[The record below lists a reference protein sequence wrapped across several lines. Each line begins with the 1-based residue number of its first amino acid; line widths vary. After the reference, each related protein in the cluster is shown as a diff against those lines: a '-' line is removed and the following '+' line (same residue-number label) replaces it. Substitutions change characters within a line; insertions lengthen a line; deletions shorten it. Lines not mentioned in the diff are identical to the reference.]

1 MDTQDKNNRDGAAPI
16 RPAVPESGTFERTPE
31 SVAGQT
37 AYWVGIGLAVAHIYF
52 NTLSTMSEL
61 WVASIHFAGFGFMCA
76 LLYPTVKRGPARLKP
91 LVCALDM
98 FIALTVMAGAVYLIL
113 FEQSL
118 YERGQSFDAWDWVFA
133 CLTVLAAL
141 ELTRRAVGWF
151 IPVLIVVAMTY
162 VFWWGSA
169 VGGIFSFPGLSLE
182 TVMYRAYF
190 STEGMFGQIANIS
203 WTFVFMF
210 ILFGAF
216 LVKSGAGD
224 FIINLSRA
232 LAGRFVG
239 GPGFVAVFGSG
250 LMGSVSGSAV
260 GNTVS
265 TGVMTIPLMKKA
277 GFAPRFAAGTE
288 AAASTGGQLMP
299 PVMGAGAFVMSNF
312 TGVSYLEIVAVS
324 VFPAI
329 LYFMTVGFFVRI
341 EARRRGTQT
350 HMDDAVP
357 VKRVLKDGW
366 HLTIPFIVLITL
378 LIEGFTP
385 TYAAGYAILSV
396 IVSSWF
402 GAKAYRMG
410 PRRVLDALA
419 QGARN
424 MTSTAVL
431 LVSIG
436 LVVMV
441 VGTTGIGNTFS
452 LMVTSWAG
460 GSLLVTLILVALA
473 SLVLGMGLPV
483 TAAYIV
489 LATLSA
495 PAIQG
500 LMVDSLLVGQLVAG
514 TVPTQAAAMLA
525 ALMPEQ
531 TAPLLAGQ
539 GLAPDAAKTLLATID
554 PALKGLFVDQAVPA
568 AMITATLL
576 SAHLII
582 FWLSQDSNVTPPV
595 CLTAF
600 AAAAIAGTKPMAT
613 GFAAWKIAK
622 GLYIIPLLFAYTPF
636 IGGSAY
642 EVAVIFG
649 TAVFGLYAAAGFLEG
664 YLENRLNSPLRLICG
679 GLAVVLLWPNETL
692 FFDIAAFAAL
702 AALVWWNRT
711 QTPLKNTSR

>member
-1 MDTQDKNNRDGAAPI
+1 MNTRDKNNRDGAAPI
-16 RPAVPESGTFERTPE
+16 RPAVQESETFARTPD

-37 AYWVGIGLAVAHIYF
+37 VYWVGIGLAVAHIYF
-52 NTLSTMSEL
+52 NTLSTLPEM

-76 LLYPTVKRGPARLKP
+76 LLYPAVKRGPAGLKP
-91 LVCALDM
+91 LVYTLDVC
-98 FIALTVMAGAVYLIL
+98 IALTVIAGAVYLIL
-113 FEQSL
+113 FKQNL
-118 YERGQSFDAWDWVFA
+118 YERGQNFDAYDWIFA
-133 CLTVLAAL
+133 GLTVLAAL
-141 ELTRRAVGWF
+141 ELTRRAMGWF
-151 IPVLIVVAMTY
+151 IPALIIVAMTY

-182 TVMYRAYF
+182 TVLYRAYF

-224 FIINLSRA
+224 FIINLSLA

-239 GPGFVAVFGSG
+239 GPGFVAVLGSG
-250 LMGSVSGSAV
+250 LLGSVSGSAV

-265 TGVMTIPLMKKA
+265 TGVITIPLMKKA

-341 EARRRGTQT
+341 EARRRGTQA
-350 HMDDAVP
+350 HMDDAVSI
-357 VKRVLKDGW
+357 KQVLRDGW
-366 HLTIPFIVLITL
+366 HLTIPFAVLITL
-378 LIEGFTP
+378 LVEGFTP

-410 PRRVLDALA
+410 PRQVLDALA

-460 GSLLVTLILVALA
+460 DSLLITLILVALA

-500 LMVDSLLVGQLVAG
+500 LMVDALLVEQLVSG
-514 TVPTQAAAMLA
+514 TVPMQAGAMLA

-531 TAPLLAGQ
+531 AAPLLAGQ

-595 CLTAF
+595 CLAAF
-600 AAAAIAGTKPMAT
+600 AAAAIAGTRPMAT

-622 GLYIIPLLFAYTPF
+622 GLYIIPLLIAYTPF

-642 EVAVIFG
+642 EVMVIFG
-649 TAVFGLYAAAGFLEG
+649 TGLFGLYAAAGALEG
-664 YLENRLNSPLRLICG
+664 YLENRLNSLLRLICA
-679 GLAVVLLWPNETL
+679 GLAAILLWPNDTL
-692 FFDIAAFAAL
+692 AFDIAAILVL
-702 AALVWWNRT
+702 AVLVWWNRT
-711 QTPLKNTSR
+711 ASP